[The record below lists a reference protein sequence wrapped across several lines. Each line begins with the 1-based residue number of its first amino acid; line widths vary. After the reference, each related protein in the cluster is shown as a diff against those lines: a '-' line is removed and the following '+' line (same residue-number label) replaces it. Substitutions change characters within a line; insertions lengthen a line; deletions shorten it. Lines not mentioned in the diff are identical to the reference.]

1 VHDTAVDLGTLGG
14 QSWANAINDSGQIVG
29 ISFTPS
35 GVGHAFVWQNGVMTD
50 IGTATQ
56 GPTEAMAINNSGDVV
71 GQMWSRQCPCG
82 TDPSPPSRAVLWRQ
96 GQLVDLGTLGGTSS
110 WATAINKAGQVVG
123 ASFTT
128 SGHTHAF
135 VWQKGV
141 MSDLGALDGVY
152 SVADDITDSGVVIGR
167 SETRDG
173 KVHAVRWVV
182 PVIP

>member
-1 VHDTAVDLGTLGG
+1 
-14 QSWANAINDSGQIVG
+14 
-29 ISFTPS
+29 
-35 GVGHAFVWQNGVMTD
+35 
-50 IGTATQ
+50 
-56 GPTEAMAINNSGDVV
+56 
-71 GQMWSRQCPCG
+71 
-82 TDPSPPSRAVLWRQ
+82 
-96 GQLVDLGTLGGTSS
+96 
-110 WATAINKAGQVVG
+110 VG